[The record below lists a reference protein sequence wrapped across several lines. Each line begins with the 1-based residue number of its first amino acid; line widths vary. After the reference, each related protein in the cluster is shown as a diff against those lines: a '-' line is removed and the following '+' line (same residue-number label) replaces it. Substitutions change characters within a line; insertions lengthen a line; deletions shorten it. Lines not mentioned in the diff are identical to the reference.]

1 MTDLNTL
8 LDRLSRLHARVCP
21 RQVLGLRIGLHGCE
35 LLGLEAP
42 REDKRLLVFS
52 ETDGCFADGVS
63 VATGCWV
70 GRRTLRV
77 VDFGKTA
84 AVFVDTETQH
94 ALRIW
99 PHPEARE
106 RAARAAPQAASRWH
120 AFLEGYAA
128 LPASALLLAEPVLLT
143 TPVDAIV
150 GQPGIRVECARC
162 GEEIMNGR
170 EVRVGGKTVC
180 AGCAGGAYY
189 IGTAPAQS
197 GARSRDSST
206 T

>member
-1 MTDLNTL
+1 MGLYAGDVLDLE
-8 LDRLSRLHARVCP
+8 VP
-21 RQVLGLRIGLHGCE
+21 RTH
-35 LLGLEAP
+35 
-42 REDKRLLVFS
+42 DKRLLVFS

-84 AVFVDTETQH
+84 AVFVDTDTGC
-94 ALRIW
+94 AVRVR
-99 PHPEARE
+99 PHPAARE
-106 RAARAAPQAASRWH
+106 RAARAAPQATSRWH
-120 AFLEGYAA
+120 AYLEGYAT

-150 GQPGIRVECARC
+150 GQPGVRVECARC

-170 EVRVGGKTVC
+170 EVRKLVC

-189 IGTAPAQS
+189 IGKVRAQS
-197 GARSRDSST
+197 TRLRIGA
-206 T
+206 